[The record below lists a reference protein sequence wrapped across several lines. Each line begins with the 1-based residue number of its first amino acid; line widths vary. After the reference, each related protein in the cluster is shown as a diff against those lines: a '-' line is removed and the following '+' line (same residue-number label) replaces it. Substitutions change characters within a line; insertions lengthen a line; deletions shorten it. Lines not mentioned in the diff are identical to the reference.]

1 MWNGLQALV
10 LQWITSGRTHE
21 YCDKFWKRRGFKRQ
35 RRRFADEP
43 KRTIGESDFHRQAV
57 RKRLSHASNRAAPG
71 EKQDDADQNERQAQ
85 AERAPSA
92 VETQP
97 GPERETNDPIGGEVA
112 EHGRARIARATESSS
127 GDGLD
132 AIEQLK
138 SGAGSEQKNG
148 AVNDSLI
155 RSVHSRDPAGK
166 QEQHRTGAGH
176 KASTKKN
183 SRAAGVA
190 RRLGIM
196 V

>member
-57 RKRLSHASNRAAPG
+57 RKRLSHASNRPSPG

-85 AERAPSA
+85 AGPQAKRAPA
-92 VETQP
+92 PAEAQP
-97 GPERETNDPIGGEVA
+97 GTERKTNNPVRSEVA
-112 EHGRARIARATESSS
+112 EHGRARIAGTAEGSR

-132 AIEQLK
+132 AIE
-138 SGAGSEQKNG
+138 
-148 AVNDSLI
+148 
-155 RSVHSRDPAGK
+155 
-166 QEQHRTGAGH
+166 
-176 KASTKKN
+176 
-183 SRAAGVA
+183 
-190 RRLGIM
+190 
-196 V
+196 